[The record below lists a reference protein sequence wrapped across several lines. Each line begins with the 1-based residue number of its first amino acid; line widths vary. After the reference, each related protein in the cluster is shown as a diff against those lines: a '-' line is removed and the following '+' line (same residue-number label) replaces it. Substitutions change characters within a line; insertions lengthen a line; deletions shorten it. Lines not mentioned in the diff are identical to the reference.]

1 MKRDKAIGLD
11 IGQTSAKAVVL
22 SRSGKKAVIRR
33 AEIFRSRDEGLR
45 GDDEIELFNAV
56 GGWLKEL
63 KLGVPYIY
71 LGMPQFMATT
81 QISDFAQGAKGEEL
95 EKMVG
100 YETMQLSG
108 LSDESF
114 VYDYHTMPVGN
125 GRKNPVMI
133 GICREQNLNDYCDR
147 ATNAEIKLDDV
158 AMNGLA
164 MANAFFGL
172 HPEAKKDNKPQV
184 LLDVGND
191 NTTMVVVVGGQV
203 LYVGSMMAGGQQ
215 FTQTLMRELGLKE
228 EEAEKMKFR
237 GDVDWL
243 QFVPK
248 ETPAETPVED
258 AETKPAA
265 SENVDLQVPVSNAE
279 DDSTS
284 GLRIPKLDSE
294 NDDTP
299 VISLDDDDMKVPV
312 IQMDPDEDNKPAGL
326 RIPKLDS
333 MGDDIPM
340 INLDEPSVAPEP
352 PAAEPPATKTVEPEI
367 PLWQRLAKIPCFR
380 SFQNEFANNMEHWQ
394 SSEQEPLNTAP
405 VAKIW
410 LSGGGCRLKVLADF
424 LSEAQACPC
433 EIYGPVVEKGQSPN
447 PEYVIAYGLALQG
460 IGLADLPISL
470 APRML
475 RWFHEKE
482 SKFIYLLIAAVVLF
496 LCLFAGLAYS
506 YIWLTE
512 QKAILDE
519 KKAELS
525 KCLVKIP
532 ELDKAQ
538 SDIAYFQAKML
549 PFVERGHRAGRF
561 MRTMD
566 EMQKAMSPGDW
577 CVYIADKETY
587 DEYKIEQE
595 KIKLKEEA
603 EKEPRGR
610 GGAMFDRRGG
620 RNAEKQ
626 EEKDEVKTQTVMD
639 IDPLQMMVAVG
650 FTRKRYDPR
659 TNREISSYDTT
670 LDIQNRLNRKKS
682 TDSEPEPDAFFAEVD
697 TMKLSEQSGR
707 EEVVLNPWYVYLE
720 NTLVDQAKPPYI
732 LGVQYNKPF
741 VLKLPFKT
749 LDIDKPA
756 PPPSKEKDG
765 EKKSGKK

>member
-11 IGQTSAKAVVL
+11 IGQTSAKAIVL

-164 MANAFFGL
+164 LANAFFAL
-172 HPEAKKDNKPQV
+172 QPKAKKDNKPQV

-191 NTTMVVVVGGQV
+191 NTTMVIVVGGQV

-248 ETPAETPVED
+248 ETPAETLAED
-258 AETKPAA
+258 AEAESAA
-265 SENVDLQVPVSNAE
+265 SEDSDLQVPKDDSE

-284 GLRIPKLDSE
+284 GLRIPKLDSD

-312 IQMDPDEDNKPAGL
+312 IQMDADDDNAPAGL
-326 RIPKLDS
+326 RIPKLDTT
-333 MGDDIPM
+333 DDDVPM
-340 INLDEPSVAPEP
+340 INLDVPSVADEP
-352 PAAEPPATKTVEPEI
+352 PTAKPVEPEV
-367 PLWQRLAKIPCFR
+367 PLWQKLAKVPCFR
-380 SFQNEFANNMEHWQ
+380 NFQNEFANNMEHWQ

-424 LSEAQACPC
+424 LSESQACPC
-433 EIYGPVVEKGQSPN
+433 EIYGPVVEKGGSPD

-496 LCLFAGLAYS
+496 LFLFAGLAYS

-512 QKAILDE
+512 QKEILDS
-519 KKAELS
+519 KKEELN

-577 CVYIADKETY
+577 CVYIADKTTY

-595 KIKLKEEA
+595 KVKAKEQA

-610 GGAMFDRRGG
+610 GSAMFDRHGG
-620 RNAEKQ
+620 RNAERQ

-707 EEVVLNPWYVYLE
+707 EELVLNPWYDYLE

-765 EKKSGKK
+765 DKKSGKK

>member
-22 SRSGKKAVIRR
+22 SRSGKKPVLRR
-33 AEIFRSRDEGLR
+33 AEIFRSREEGLR

-56 GGWLKEL
+56 GGWLKDL

-125 GRKNPVMI
+125 GLKNPVMI

-164 MANAFFGL
+164 LANAFFGL
-172 HPEAKKDNKPQV
+172 HPESKKDNRPQV
-184 LLDVGND
+184 LLDVGSE
-191 NTTMVVVVGGQV
+191 NTTMVVVVSGQV
-203 LYVGSMMAGGQQ
+203 LYVGGMMAGGQQ

-228 EEAEKMKFR
+228 EDAEKRKLQ

-243 QFVPK
+243 QFVPPDAP
-248 ETPAETPVED
+248 PAE
-258 AETKPAA
+258 KPAEETEKN
-265 SENVDLQVPVSNAE
+265 SEESELQVPKDDSE
-279 DDSTS
+279 DDSAS

-294 NDDTP
+294 EDDMP

-312 IQMDPDEDNKPAGL
+312 IQLDQADDNEPAGL
-326 RIPKLDS
+326 RIPKIEATDD
-333 MGDDIPM
+333 DDIPM
-340 INLDEPSVAPEP
+340 INLDEPPAAPEP
-352 PAAEPPATKTVEPEI
+352 PPAKPVEPEV
-367 PLWQRLAKIPCFR
+367 PAWQKLAKIPCFR
-380 SFQNEFANNMEHWQ
+380 SFQNELANNMEHWQ

-405 VAKIW
+405 IAKIW
-410 LSGGGCRLKVLADF
+410 LSGGGCKLKALVDF
-424 LSEAQACPC
+424 LGDSQACPC
-433 EIYGPVVEKGQSPN
+433 EIFGPVLQKGKAPD
-447 PEYVIAYGLALQG
+447 PEYAIAYGLALQG
-460 IGLADLPISL
+460 VGLAELPISL

-482 SKFIYLLIAAVVLF
+482 SKFIYLLIAAVLLF
-496 LCLFAGLAYS
+496 CFLFAGMAYS
-506 YIWLTE
+506 YLWLTE
-512 QKAILDE
+512 QREELAV
-519 KKAELS
+519 KKEELG
-525 KCLVKIP
+525 KCLSKIP

-538 SDIAYFQAKML
+538 SDIAYYQAKML
-549 PFVERGHRAGRF
+549 PFVDRGHRAGRF

-566 EMQKAMSPGDW
+566 ELQKAMSPGDW
-577 CVYIADKETY
+577 CVYIADKATY
-587 DEYKIEQE
+587 DEFKIVQE
-595 KIKLKEEA
+595 KAKAKEQA

-610 GGAMFDRRGG
+610 GGAMFDRHG
-620 RNAEKQ
+620 RNTERQ
-626 EEKDEVKTQTVMD
+626 EEKEEVKTMTVMD
-639 IDPLQMMVAVG
+639 IEPLTTMVAVG
-650 FTRKRYDPR
+650 FTHKQFDPQTR
-659 TNREISSYDTT
+659 REISGFDTT
-670 LDIQNRLNRKKS
+670 LAIQNHLNRKKS
-682 TDSEPEPDAFFAEVD
+682 TDSEPEPDAYFVNVD
-697 TMKLSEQSGR
+697 TMPRSEQSGR
-707 EEVVLNPWYVYLE
+707 EDVVLEPWFQYLE
-720 NTLVDQAKPPYI
+720 NTLVEQARPPYV
-732 LGVQYNKPF
+732 LSVQYNRNPF
-741 VLKLPFKT
+741 VLKMPFKT
-749 LDIDKPA
+749 QDIDKPA

-765 EKKSGKK
+765 KKGDKK

>member
-22 SRSGKKAVIRR
+22 SRSGKKAVVRR
-33 AEIFRSRDEGLR
+33 AEIFRSREEGLR

-164 MANAFFGL
+164 LANAFFAL

-184 LLDVGND
+184 LLDIGNE

-203 LYVGSMMAGGQQ
+203 LYVGGMMAGGQQ

-237 GDVDWL
+237 EDIDWL

-248 ETPAETPVED
+248 ETPAEKPVE
-258 AETKPAA
+258 ETEQK
-265 SENVDLQVPVSNAE
+265 SEKSDLQVPTVESE
-279 DDSTS
+279 DDSAT
-284 GLRIPKLDSE
+284 GLRIPKLDPE
-294 NDDTP
+294 DDGTP

-312 IQMDPDEDNKPAGL
+312 IQLDQDDDNEPAGL

-333 MGDDIPM
+333 TDDDIPM
-340 INLDEPSVAPEP
+340 INLDEPPAAPEP
-352 PAAEPPATKTVEPEI
+352 PPMAKPVEPEV
-367 PLWQRLAKIPCFR
+367 PTWQKLAKVPCFR

-410 LSGGGCRLKVLADF
+410 LSGGGCRLKALADF
-424 LSEAQACPC
+424 LSESQACPC
-433 EIYGPVVEKGQSPN
+433 EVYGPVVEKGGAPD

-496 LCLFAGLAYS
+496 LCLFVGLAYS
-506 YIWLTE
+506 YMWLTE
-512 QKAILDE
+512 QKEILDG
-519 KKAELS
+519 KKEELS

-538 SDIAYFQAKML
+538 SDIAYYQAKML

-561 MRTMD
+561 MRTMT
-566 EMQKAMSPGDW
+566 ELEKAMNPGDW
-577 CVYIADKETY
+577 CVYIADKATY

-595 KIKLKEEA
+595 KVKAKEQA

-610 GGAMFDRRGG
+610 GGMFERRGG
-620 RNAEKQ
+620 RNAERT

-639 IDPLQMMVAVG
+639 IEPLSMMIAIG
-650 FTRKRYDPR
+650 FTQKQRDPR
-659 TNREISSYDTT
+659 TQREISSFATT
-670 LDIQNRLNRKKS
+670 EAIQNRLNRKKS
-682 TDSEPEPDAFFAEVD
+682 ADSEPEPDAFFAGVD
-697 TMKLSEQSGR
+697 SMKLTEASGR
-707 EEVVLNPWYVYLE
+707 EDVALEPWYDYFE
-720 NTLVDQAKPPYI
+720 NTLVDQAKPPYV

-741 VLKLPFKT
+741 MLKLPFKT

-765 EKKSGKK
+765 DKKSGKK

>member
-1 MKRDKAIGLD
+1 M
-11 IGQTSAKAVVL
+11 L

-33 AEIFRSRDEGLR
+33 AEIFRSREEGLR

-114 VYDYHTMPVGN
+114 VYDYHPMPVGN

-164 MANAFFGL
+164 LANAFFGL

-184 LLDVGND
+184 LLDVGNE

-203 LYVGSMMAGGQQ
+203 LYVGGMMAGGQQ

-248 ETPAETPVED
+248 EMPAETPAED
-258 AETKPAA
+258 AEAEPAA
-265 SENVDLQVPVSNAE
+265 SEDSDLQVPVDNAE
-279 DDSTS
+279 EDSAS
-284 GLRIPKLDSE
+284 GLRIPKLDSD

-312 IQMDPDEDNKPAGL
+312 IQLDQDDDNKPAGL

-333 MGDDIPM
+333 VEDDIPM
-340 INLDEPSVAPEP
+340 INLDEPSTV
-352 PAAEPPATKTVEPEI
+352 AEPPVVEVPKEPEI
-367 PLWQRLAKIPCFR
+367 PVWQKLAKVPCFR

-394 SSEQEPLNTAP
+394 SSEQEPLSTAP

-424 LSEAQACPC
+424 LSESQACPC
-433 EIYGPVVEKGQSPN
+433 EIYGPVVEKGGAQN

-496 LCLFAGLAYS
+496 LFLFAGLAYS

-512 QKAILDE
+512 QKEILDE

-538 SDIAYFQAKML
+538 SDIAYYQSKML

-561 MRTMD
+561 MRTMT
-566 EMQKAMSPGDW
+566 ELEKAMNPGDW
-577 CVYIADKETY
+577 CVYIADKATY

-595 KIKLKEEA
+595 KVKLKEQA

-610 GGAMFDRRGG
+610 GGMFERHARA
-620 RNAEKQ
+620 AERT

-639 IDPLQMMVAVG
+639 IEPLSMMVAVG
-650 FTRKRYDPR
+650 FTHKEFNPGA
-659 TNREISSYDTT
+659 NREVSGYDTT
-670 LDIQNRLNRKKS
+670 LKIQNRLNRKKS
-682 TDSEPEPDAFFAEVD
+682 TDSEPEPDAYFANVD
-697 TMKLSEQSGR
+697 LLPRTEQSGR
-707 EEVVLNPWYVYLE
+707 EDVVLNPWYDYLE
-720 NTLVDQAKPPYI
+720 NTLVDQAKPPYV
-732 LGVQYNKPF
+732 LGVQYNRIPF

-765 EKKSGKK
+765 DKKSGKK

>member
-1 MKRDKAIGLD
+1 M
-11 IGQTSAKAVVL
+11 L

-114 VYDYHTMPVGN
+114 VYDYHPMPVGN

-164 MANAFFGL
+164 LANAFFGL
-172 HPEAKKDNKPQV
+172 HPEAKKDNRPQV
-184 LLDVGND
+184 LLDVGNE

-203 LYVGSMMAGGQQ
+203 LYVGGMMAGGQQ
-215 FTQTLMRELGLKE
+215 FTQTLMRELGVKE

-248 ETPAETPVED
+248 ETPEQPAE
-258 AETKPAA
+258 ETEQK
-265 SENVDLQVPVSNAE
+265 SEESDLQVPTEESN
-279 DDSTS
+279 DDSAS
-284 GLRIPKLDSE
+284 GLRIPKLDLE
-294 NDDTP
+294 GNDTP
-299 VISLDDDDMKVPV
+299 VISLDDNDMEVPV
-312 IQMDPDEDNKPAGL
+312 IQVNPDDEPAGL

-333 MGDDIPM
+333 TDDDDIPM
-340 INLDEPSVAPEP
+340 INLDEPSSATEP
-352 PAAEPPATKTVEPEI
+352 PVVVPAEPEI
-367 PLWQRLAKIPCFR
+367 PKWQKLAKVPCFR

-410 LSGGGCRLKVLADF
+410 LSGGGCRMKALVDF
-424 LSEAQACPC
+424 LSESQACPC
-433 EIYGPVVEKGQSPN
+433 EIYGPVVEKGAAPD

-512 QKAILDE
+512 QKEILDE

-525 KCLVKIP
+525 KCLTKIP

-538 SDIAYFQAKML
+538 SDIAYFQTKML

-566 EMQKAMSPGDW
+566 ELQKAMNPGDW
-577 CVYIADKETY
+577 CVYIADKATY
-587 DEYKIEQE
+587 DEYKVEQE

-620 RNAEKQ
+620 RNNEKQ
-626 EEKDEVKTQTVMD
+626 EEKDEVKTLTVMD
-639 IDPLQMMVAVG
+639 IEPLTMMVAVG
-650 FTRKRYDPR
+650 FTQKQRDPK
-659 TNREISSYDTT
+659 TQREISSFATT
-670 LDIQNRLNRKKS
+670 EAIQNRLNRKKS
-682 TDSEPEPDAFFAEVD
+682 ADSEPEPDAFFAGAD
-697 TMKLSEQSGR
+697 SMKLAEQSGR
-707 EEVVLNPWYVYLE
+707 EEVVLNPWYDYLE
-720 NTLVDQAKPPYI
+720 NTLVDQAKPPYV

-749 LDIDKPA
+749 LDIDKPV

-765 EKKSGKK
+765 GKKSGKK

>member
-22 SRSGKKAVIRR
+22 SRSGKKAVLRR
-33 AEIFRSRDEGLR
+33 AEIFRSREEGLR

-114 VYDYHTMPVGN
+114 VYDYHPMPVGN

-164 MANAFFGL
+164 LANAFFAL
-172 HPEAKKDNKPQV
+172 HPEAKKDNRPQV
-184 LLDVGND
+184 LLDVGNE

-203 LYVGSMMAGGQQ
+203 LYVGGMMAGGQQ
-215 FTQTLMRELGLKE
+215 FTQTLMRELGVKE

-248 ETPAETPVED
+248 ETPEQPAE
-258 AETKPAA
+258 ETEQK
-265 SENVDLQVPVSNAE
+265 SEESDLQVPTEESE
-279 DDSTS
+279 DESAS

-294 NDDTP
+294 DNDAP
-299 VISLDDDDMKVPV
+299 VISLDDNDMEVPV
-312 IQMDPDEDNKPAGL
+312 IQVNPDDEPAGL

-333 MGDDIPM
+333 TDDDDVPM
-340 INLDEPSVAPEP
+340 INLDEQPVAAKP
-352 PAAEPPATKTVEPEI
+352 PAAAKPVEPEL
-367 PLWQRLAKIPCFR
+367 PLWQRLAKVPCFR
-380 SFQNEFANNMEHWQ
+380 SFQNEFTNNMEHWQ
-394 SSEQEPLNTAP
+394 SSEQEPLSTAP

-410 LSGGGCRLKVLADF
+410 LSGGGCRMKALSDF
-424 LSEAQACPC
+424 LSESQACPC
-433 EIYGPVVEKGQSPN
+433 EIYGPVVEKGQGPD

-512 QKAILDE
+512 QQENLAV
-519 KKAELS
+519 KKEELS
-525 KCLVKIP
+525 KCLTKIP

-566 EMQKAMSPGDW
+566 ELQKALNPGDW

-595 KIKLKEEA
+595 KIKQKEEA

-639 IDPLQMMVAVG
+639 IEPLTMMVAVG
-650 FTRKRYDPR
+650 FTQKQRDPR
-659 TNREISSYDTT
+659 TQREISSFATT
-670 LDIQNRLNRKKS
+670 EAIQNRLNRKKS
-682 TDSEPEPDAFFAEVD
+682 ADSEPEPDAFFAGAD
-697 TMKLSEQSGR
+697 SMKLTEQSGR
-707 EEVVLNPWYVYLE
+707 EEVVLNPWYDYLE

>member
-22 SRSGKKAVIRR
+22 SRSGKKAVLRR

-164 MANAFFGL
+164 LANAFFGL
-172 HPEAKKDNKPQV
+172 HPEAKKDNRPQV
-184 LLDVGND
+184 LLDVGNE

-203 LYVGSMMAGGQQ
+203 LYVGGMMAGGQQ

-248 ETPAETPVED
+248 ETPE
-258 AETKPAA
+258 KPAEEIEQN
-265 SENVDLQVPVSNAE
+265 SEESDLQVPKEESDN
-279 DDSTS
+279 DSAS
-284 GLRIPKLDSE
+284 GLRIPKLDLE
-294 NDDTP
+294 DNNTP
-299 VISLDDDDMKVPV
+299 VISLDDNDMEVPV
-312 IQMDPDEDNKPAGL
+312 IQLSPDEEPAGL

-333 MGDDIPM
+333 TEDDIPM
-340 INLDEPSVAPEP
+340 INLDEQPSMDETSVAAKP
-352 PAAEPPATKTVEPEI
+352 AEPII

-394 SSEQEPLNTAP
+394 SSEQEPLSTAP

-470 APRML
+470 APHML

-496 LCLFAGLAYS
+496 VSLFAGLAYS

-512 QKAILDE
+512 QKEILDD

-538 SDIAYFQAKML
+538 SDIAYYQSKML

-561 MRTMD
+561 MRTMT
-566 EMQKAMSPGDW
+566 ELEKAMNPGDW
-577 CVYIADKETY
+577 CVYIADKATY

-595 KIKLKEEA
+595 KVKAKEQA

-610 GGAMFDRRGG
+610 GGMFERHARA
-620 RNAEKQ
+620 AERT

-639 IDPLQMMVAVG
+639 IEPLSMMVAVG
-650 FTRKRYDPR
+650 FTHKEFNPG
-659 TNREISSYDTT
+659 TNREVSGYDTT
-670 LDIQNRLNRKKS
+670 LKIQNRLNRKKS
-682 TDSEPEPDAFFAEVD
+682 TDSEPEPDAYFANVD
-697 TMKLSEQSGR
+697 LLPRTEQSGK
-707 EEVVLNPWYVYLE
+707 EDVVLNPWYDYLE

-732 LGVQYNKPF
+732 LGVQYNKIPF

-756 PPPSKEKDG
+756 PASSKEKDG